1 MLKDVGVRCHD
12 IYISDATEKNILY
25 ISVRE
30 YVYRERKVGRKKAGK
45 RGVQDMQPQNMLLWH
60 TDDD

>member
-1 MLKDVGVRCHD
+1 MTSTSQMLQKK
-12 IYISDATEKNILY
+12 TFY